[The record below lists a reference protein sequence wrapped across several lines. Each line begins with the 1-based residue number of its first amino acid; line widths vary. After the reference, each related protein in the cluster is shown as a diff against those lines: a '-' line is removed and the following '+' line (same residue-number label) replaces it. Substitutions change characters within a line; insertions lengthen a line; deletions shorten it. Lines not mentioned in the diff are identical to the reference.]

1 MDVDATIATNI
12 TSRGP
17 ELSEAK
23 KAELQANNSCFYCFK
38 RGHRARDCRK
48 KQVDR
53 AQSSGS
59 AANSNNQTRNRE
71 ITMNDITPELVGEM
85 IRSDAF
91 KAMDEDFKLSFMEDI
106 LGSAPG
112 F

>member
-1 MDVDATIATNI
+1 
-12 TSRGP
+12 
-17 ELSEAK
+17 
-23 KAELQANNSCFYCFK
+23 
-38 RGHRARDCRK
+38 
-48 KQVDR
+48 
-53 AQSSGS
+53 
-59 AANSNNQTRNRE
+59 
-71 ITMNDITPELVGEM
+71 MNDITPELVGEM

>member
-12 TSRGP
+12 TGRGP

-38 RGHRARDCRK
+38 RGHHAKDCRK
-48 KQVDR
+48 KQADR

-59 AANSNNQTRNRE
+59 TANSQTRNRE